1 MVNSNITF
9 IVITGGHNAG
19 MLSEPGRP
27 ARSYRCLEHKRDT
40 AYLSP
45 EEWLNVSVVHEG
57 SWWQAWHKWLV
68 AHSTKNCIDAPC
80 LDTSLPPAPG
90 EYVLQK

>member
-9 IVITGGHNAG
+9 ILITGGHNVG

-27 ARSYRCLEHKRDT
+27 ARSYRCLEHKRYT

-45 EEWLNVSVVHEG
+45 EEWLDVSVVHEG
-57 SWWQAWHKWLV
+57 S
-68 AHSTKNCIDAPC
+68 
-80 LDTSLPPAPG
+80 
-90 EYVLQK
+90 